1 LTHDDPVP
9 PDIQDRLTRLS
20 QDRMP
25 SGRSATSDV
34 PDRRGEVGDEAVVT
48 SEGLSSRL
56 ASVVVGIG
64 RDGCIR

>member
-1 LTHDDPVP
+1 
-9 PDIQDRLTRLS
+9 
-20 QDRMP
+20 MP
-25 SGRSATSDV
+25 SGRSAKSDV

-56 ASVVVGIG
+56 SSVVVGIG